1 MLHAILKPKKS
12 KNFHKSKV
20 DGLQKLHTMACLL
33 HDFLHSKGCH
43 FTKWR
48 LSQKFVGKLS
58 FLFQKRIGNRGSFFG
73 FMHVSY
79 GNN

>member
-1 MLHAILKPKKS
+1 MAFLTKKI

-20 DGLQKLHTMACLL
+20 DGLEKLPTRAYLFNDLMH
-33 HDFLHSKGCH
+33 FKGCH
-43 FTKWR
+43 FTK
-48 LSQKFVGKLS
+48 SG
-58 FLFQKRIGNRGSFFG
+58 LFQKRIGNRGSFFG